1 MACFLTFLT
10 FVQCSSLVLDV
21 RATVILGVMQG
32 NLDTQLGLMKQ
43 FLYVR
48 RQIYSDIGSCDAT
61 TLINSDSDY
70 WPTDVMELIYINL
83 GSDVTKLHLDRI

>member
-10 FVQCSSLVLDV
+10 FVQCSNLVLDV
-21 RATVILGVMQG
+21 RAIVILGVMQG

-48 RQIYSDIGSCDAT
+48 RQIYSDIGSCEAT

-83 GSDVTKLHLDRI
+83 GIDVTKLDLDRI